1 MSNTIVVPD
10 MTMSLA
16 IPYNTQFNIDYNWCE
31 LAVSDTLYTH
41 SCSEIPARIYTWLS
55 SAIAKNIIWKWL
67 RMYRHLFSFFMQLI
81 CSAFSEQAAKYVS

>member
-41 SCSEIPARIYTWLS
+41 SCSEIP